1 MMHSLYTTII
11 SKLEC
16 DLVKNP
22 NYMLLLG
29 VFNCA
34 LLLNFH
40 LLIWQN
46 TTLMVLIFCTVGLTF
61 LSYKWWWA
69 TIINV
74 LLSFVYF
81 AIKFPRLANHANLEF
96 FIEIIILGLLTYKIL
111 NPKFKIAPNVLS
123 AVFRVSVVTIYFYT
137 GFHKLNTDYFNPCV
151 SCVNGINEYIFKNF
165 TGIKLTLPEQFSYLF
180 AYSSIIVEVLLP
192 FGLLWHKTR
201 KWTAILLLFFHFY
214 LNFAVYADFSALAG
228 FLILGCLIDFEAKTI
243 PKNVIHAF
251 RFYVLFTMLSIF
263 ANYIV
268 LKFQFKISS
277 RGFIHGL
284 VFNIGWLIFFFTYF
298 KNFQANAL
306 RFHKRP
312 VLLLSTCFA
321 LISFWTLKTYIGLGN
336 AGNFTMFSNLLT
348 EKSRSNHLIIDTN
361 KTKFFDFEEDNVLIL
376 KLPDTLK
383 NSKLENYRLP
393 LIEFKYKTT
402 EWCKKYDFKLQ
413 CTLVYKN
420 DTLTIPDLKKSAFNE
435 KKWWYK
441 YIMFRKI
448 QTDGPNECYW

>member
-1 MMHSLYTTII
+1 MNFPIKTALA
-11 SKLEC
+11 KLEC
-16 DLVKNP
+16 NLVRNP

-29 VFNCA
+29 MFNCA
-34 LLLNFH
+34 ILLNFH
-40 LLIWQN
+40 LEIWTN
-46 TTLMVLIFCTVGLTF
+46 TVLIVVIFSAVGLTF

-74 LLSFVYF
+74 FLSFYIF
-81 AIKFPRLANHANLEF
+81 AVKFPRLANHSNLEF

-111 NPKFKIAPNVLS
+111 YPKFKIAPIVLS
-123 AVFRVSVVTIYFYT
+123 AVFTVSVVAIYFYT

-151 SCVNGINEYIFKNF
+151 SCVNGISEYIFKNF
-165 TGIKLTLPEQFSYLF
+165 TGIKLNLPEQFSYFF
-180 AYSSIIVEVLLP
+180 AYSSIIIEVLLP

-201 KWTAILLLFFHFY
+201 KWTAICLLVFHFY

-251 RFYVLFTMLSIF
+251 RFYVLFSMLSIF

-284 VFNIGWLIFFFTYF
+284 VFNIGWLIFFFTYL
-298 KNFQANAL
+298 KNYQAKPL
-306 RFHKRP
+306 RFDKRP
-312 VLLLSTCFA
+312 ALLLITCFV
-321 LISFWTLKTYIGLGN
+321 LISFWTLKTYISLGN

-348 EKSRSNHLIIDTN
+348 EKSRTNHLLIDTK
-361 KTKFFDFEEDNVLIL
+361 KTKLFDFEEDNILIL
-376 KLPDTLK
+376 KLPDTLRAQ
-383 NSKLENYRLP
+383 KLQNYKLP
-393 LIEFKYKTT
+393 LIEFKYKTV
-402 EWCKKYDFKLQ
+402 EWCKKYNVKLN

-420 DTLTIPDLKKSAFNE
+420 DTLNIPDLKNSEFN
-435 KKWWYK
+435 KKEWWYK
-441 YIMFRKI
+441 YLLFRKI
-448 QTDGPNECYW
+448 QPSGANECYW